1 MDLGHL
7 AITAVAAA
15 LSTFVVGFVYYHPKV
30 LGTAWMNAEGL
41 TEEQLQ
47 KGNMAKIFGLSF
59 LFAFLRGLL

>member
-41 TEEQLQ
+41 TEE
-47 KGNMAKIFGLSF
+47 
-59 LFAFLRGLL
+59 